1 MKIDIW
7 SDYQCPFCY
16 IGKARLQKALEQF
29 PHGEQV
35 EINYKSFEL
44 DPSAERDVPMTN
56 NEMLASKY
64 NTTIEQVRQ
73 MNNNIGAQAAQEGL
87 HFEFDSMIL
96 TNSFD
101 AHRLMQFAVAKG
113 KGAAMDEALFRA
125 FFTDSRHIGDHET
138 LADIASEVGL
148 DRAEALNV
156 LQSDRYGEDVRRH
169 EKLGGQLGV
178 TGVPFFVIN
187 DKYAVSG
194 AQPTEMF
201 ASALKDIWAEEQ
213 PLQMIGDPSQ
223 GEQCADG
230 SCAVPAVEND
240 TDQK

>member
-29 PHGEQV
+29 PHADQV
-35 EINYKSFEL
+35 HINYKSFEL
-44 DPSAERDVPMTN
+44 DPSADRDVPMTN

-64 NTTIEQVRQ
+64 NTTIEQVRK
-73 MNNNIGAQAAQEGL
+73 MNDNIGAQAAQEGL
-87 HFEFDSMIL
+87 RFEFDSMIL

-101 AHRLMQFAVAKG
+101 AHRLMQFAVDQG
-113 KGAAMDEALFRA
+113 KGAEMNEALFRA
-125 FFTDSRHIGDHET
+125 FFTDSRHIGDHDT
-138 LADIASEVGL
+138 LADIAGEIGL
-148 DRAEALNV
+148 DRAEALTM
-156 LQSDRYGEDVRRH
+156 LQSERYGEDVRRH
-169 EKLGGQLGV
+169 EHLGSQLGI

-201 ASALKDIWAEEQ
+201 TNALNEIWAEEQ
-213 PLQMIGDPSQ
+213 PLQMIGDPAQ

-230 SCAVPAVEND
+230 SCAVPSV
-240 TDQK
+240 DQNANKN

>member
-1 MKIDIW
+1 MKIDVW

-16 IGKARLQKALEQF
+16 IGKARLQKALAQF
-29 PHGEQV
+29 PHADQV
-35 EINYKSFEL
+35 EVNFKSFEL

-64 NTTIEQVRQ
+64 NTTIEHVRQ

-87 HFEFDSMIL
+87 HFEFDAMIL

-101 AHRLMQFAVAKG
+101 AHRLMQFAVSKG
-113 KGAAMDEALFRA
+113 KGADMNEALFRA
-125 FFTDSRHIGDHET
+125 FFTDSRHIGDHNT
-138 LADIASEVGL
+138 LADIAAEIGL
-148 DRAEALNV
+148 DRQEALDI

-169 EKLGGQLGV
+169 EQLAGQLGV

-194 AQPTEMF
+194 AQPTDTF
-201 ASALKDIWAEEQ
+201 TRALNDIWAEEQ
-213 PLQMIGDPSQ
+213 PLQMLGDAAQ
-223 GEQCADG
+223 GAQCTDDA
-230 SCAVPAVEND
+230 CAVPA
-240 TDQK
+240 TDNESDKQ